1 MCNFRQFRPL
11 FDNLTANAVLGRAI
25 KMEQQGLIVGL
36 AIIGYL
42 LGAVPFG
49 VVISKAMG
57 LPDPRTVGS
66 KNLGFTNVLR
76 VSGKKAGILTLIG
89 DMGKGWVMGFAAT
102 QLLQDEWAVLLV
114 ALAPFLGHLFSPFL
128 GFKGGKGVATA
139 LGSVL
144 GVAPLIGLLLLLTWI
159 GAVALW
165 RYSSGGALT
174 AFGLFPVLAAV
185 LRPSAAF
192 VSFAVVVTGLIVVKH
207 KGNIERLWNGTESRM
222 GQRKA

>member
-1 MCNFRQFRPL
+1 
-11 FDNLTANAVLGRAI
+11 
-25 KMEQQGLIVGL
+25 MEQTGLLIGL
-36 AIIGYL
+36 VVCGYL
-42 LGAVPFG
+42 LGGVPFG

-66 KNLGFTNVLR
+66 KNVGFTNVLR
-76 VSGKKAGILTLIG
+76 VSGKTPGILTLIG

-102 QLLQDEWAVLLV
+102 QLLQDEWAILAV

-144 GVAPLIGLLLLLTWI
+144 GVAPLIGLLLLLSWI

-174 AFGLFPVLAAV
+174 AFGLFPLIAAL

-192 VSFAVVVTGLIVVKH
+192 VSFSILVTGLIVMKH
-207 KGNIERLWNGTESRM
+207 KWNIERLWKGTESKM
-222 GQRKA
+222 GEKKA

>member
-1 MCNFRQFRPL
+1 M
-11 FDNLTANAVLGRAI
+11 DH
-25 KMEQQGLIVGL
+25 QGLIAGL
-36 AIIGYL
+36 TIIGYL

-49 VVISKAMG
+49 VVISKLMG

-66 KNLGFTNVLR
+66 KNVGFTNVLR
-76 VSGKKAGILTLIG
+76 VSGKKPGILTLIG

-102 QLLQDEWAVLLV
+102 QLLQDEWAILLV
-114 ALAPFLGHLFSPFL
+114 ALAPFVGHLFSPFL

-144 GVAPLIGLLLLLTWI
+144 GVAPLIGLLLLLAWI
-159 GAVALW
+159 GAVAFW

-174 AFGLFPVLAAV
+174 AFGLFPIIAAL

-192 VSFAVVVTGLIVVKH
+192 VSFAVMVTGLIVVKH
-207 KGNIERLWNGTESRM
+207 KGNIERLWKGTESKM
-222 GQRKA
+222 GQGRPG